1 MPRMPERPAVHAHRA
16 TRLLAALG
24 VVAALAAA
32 PARAQEVKIGVV
44 ATLSGPAASLGQQL
58 RDGFALG
65 VDQAGGKLGGL
76 PTSITVIDDELKP
89 DVAVTKVR
97 GLLEGEKADFIVGPI
112 FSNILLAIF
121 KPVTESGAILISPN
135 AGPSTYAG
143 RACNASF
150 FVTSYQN
157 DQPHAVSGKF
167 AQDSG
172 YKRVYLI
179 APNYQAGRDALA
191 GFKSQFKGE
200 IVEESYVPLTS
211 MDFQSDI
218 AKIAADKPDA
228 VFAFMPGG
236 LGINLVK
243 QYRQAGLANI
253 PFLSTFTVDESTLPA
268 EGDAALG
275 FYTGASWTPDLDNAA
290 NKAFVA
296 AFEAEYKYIPAS
308 YAAYAYDTARLMDAA
323 IKQAGGTADK
333 AKLINALAT
342 VKFDSVRGPDF
353 SIGKNHY
360 PIQDFYLAQVAKRPD
375 GKYQTEM
382 RKTIFTRDV
391 DPYAAE
397 CKMH

>member
-143 RACNASF
+143 RACNANF

-179 APNYQAGRDALA
+179 APNSR
-191 GFKSQFKGE
+191 
-200 IVEESYVPLTS
+200 
-211 MDFQSDI
+211 
-218 AKIAADKPDA
+218 
-228 VFAFMPGG
+228 
-236 LGINLVK
+236 
-243 QYRQAGLANI
+243 
-253 PFLSTFTVDESTLPA
+253 
-268 EGDAALG
+268 
-275 FYTGASWTPDLDNAA
+275 AS
-290 NKAFVA
+290 
-296 AFEAEYKYIPAS
+296 S
-308 YAAYAYDTARLMDAA
+308 RARSSRNP
-323 IKQAGGTADK
+323 TC
-333 AKLINALAT
+333 
-342 VKFDSVRGPDF
+342 R
-353 SIGKNHY
+353 
-360 PIQDFYLAQVAKRPD
+360 
-375 GKYQTEM
+375 
-382 RKTIFTRDV
+382 
-391 DPYAAE
+391 
-397 CKMH
+397 